1 MSSECSGET
10 VPSVFVNDIM
20 CCLIRLQK
28 PVHSRL
34 FEACADPEDGAGG
47 TCTPLLTHTCHQC
60 ELWEHSGPVVECL
73 TRDREAA
80 SSSLIGV
87 TALSSLSKTHLS

>member
-47 TCTPLLTHTCHQC
+47 KGTFAKHTFISNKAFY
-60 ELWEHSGPVVECL
+60 EYVVG
-73 TRDREAA
+73 T
-80 SSSLIGV
+80 SSHPERGWSKGV
-87 TALSSLSKTHLS
+87 QLCQLF